1 MKENS
6 NIKNNKNEHNSIRLS
21 NHSTQISKD
30 NSNYNNK
37 INKNIPE
44 TSTEKLKRLLEL
56 RKVGPDG
63 KRIHKEININNIDN
77 NKNNKTSL
85 NNNQII
91 KKNKIKDKKYN
102 FDYDDDSY
110 SNSFIDDGE
119 IEQDADQ
126 VKHFFRKVK
135 KIKEEQKK
143 NEAKCE
149 VEVANYDT
157 IQEEEDYTRRIGKKE
172 DEEELKKIREM
183 KNESDY
189 DDEDDDYY

>member
-1 MKENS
+1 M
-6 NIKNNKNEHNSIRLS
+6 
-21 NHSTQISKD
+21 
-30 NSNYNNK
+30 
-37 INKNIPE
+37 
-44 TSTEKLKRLLEL
+44 
-56 RKVGPDG
+56 
-63 KRIHKEININNIDN
+63 
-77 NKNNKTSL
+77 
-85 NNNQII
+85 
-91 KKNKIKDKKYN
+91 
-102 FDYDDDSY
+102 
-110 SNSFIDDGE
+110 
-119 IEQDADQ
+119 
-126 VKHFFRKVK
+126 K